1 MEYRKNKI
9 HFIII
14 TLLIITVIV
23 RFYYSVN
30 DRTRFILSDYV
41 GQNVILQGNIIDEPV
56 KRDFSQIFIL
66 HIDCIESICDMQDNI
81 NARITADR
89 YMEYRYGDNVKV
101 SGKLIMPFNFK
112 SNGGRTFDY
121 INYLAKDDIYYEIRK
136 SNIEIISH
144 DNENWI
150 SSRLFYFK
158 SKFLYNLESV
168 LGEPHSALAGGLV
181 VGDKSSLGKELLD
194 DFRRS
199 GLIHIVVLS
208 GYNITIIASSI
219 RRILSFLPRNI
230 SIILG
235 LISIILFGMLVGG
248 GATVV
253 RSCIMASIALFAEFI
268 RRDYD
273 VMRALFLAA
282 ILMLIH
288 NPSILLHDP
297 SFQLSF
303 LATLGLIILASPIE
317 NRISFITERLGIR
330 SLIASTLATQIF
342 ISPFILYIMGQISI
356 IGIVVNII
364 VLPFIPITM
373 LFISITGFLGF
384 ISYFLSQ
391 LTSFISYILLSYE
404 LFIVQYF
411 ARLPFASIE
420 VPKFSIWIVVGFY
433 VFYFAIFMKLP
444 SIISQLIFSKKSSI

>member
-1 MEYRKNKI
+1 
-9 HFIII
+9 
-14 TLLIITVIV
+14 
-23 RFYYSVN
+23 
-30 DRTRFILSDYV
+30 
-41 GQNVILQGNIIDEPV
+41 
-56 KRDFSQIFIL
+56 
-66 HIDCIESICDMQDNI
+66 
-81 NARITADR
+81 
-89 YMEYRYGDNVKV
+89 
-101 SGKLIMPFNFK
+101 
-112 SNGGRTFDY
+112 
-121 INYLAKDDIYYEIRK
+121 
-136 SNIEIISH
+136 
-144 DNENWI
+144 
-150 SSRLFYFK
+150 
-158 SKFLYNLESV
+158 
-168 LGEPHSALAGGLV
+168 
-181 VGDKSSLGKELLD
+181 
-194 DFRRS
+194 
-199 GLIHIVVLS
+199 
-208 GYNITIIASSI
+208 
-219 RRILSFLPRNI
+219 
-230 SIILG
+230 
-235 LISIILFGMLVGG
+235 
-248 GATVV
+248 
-253 RSCIMASIALFAEFI
+253 
-268 RRDYD
+268 D

-433 VFYFAIFMKLP
+433 VFYFAIFVKLP